1 MNKNTFVPIIVAVVI
16 LAIGGLFYYQNNKF
30 AGCIAAQKANLSSQ
44 DASQKAID
52 YINNILEQRGM
63 AASLANSIEESGIY
77 KFHFKIDEQE
87 YDSYITKDG
96 KILFENG
103 IDISAPQ
110 PEITIGNFSD
120 NKGEICF
127 ENGKPI
133 IYFFGSKQ
141 CPHCLWEHPVVE
153 KVLKNFEGIISF
165 HNNMDSE
172 QDMDVFSKYS
182 SGGIP
187 TLVLGCKYFRS
198 GSGEQAG
205 EEDESKILTALI
217 CDLTGNQPQDV
228 CASVKDM
235 LK

>member
-1 MNKNTFVPIIVAVVI
+1 MNKNTFVPIIVAVAV
-16 LAIGGLFYYQNNKF
+16 LAIGGFFYYQNNQF
-30 AGCIAAQKANLSSQ
+30 ADCISARKTNLSSQ
-44 DASQKAID
+44 DASQKAIN
-52 YINNILEQRGM
+52 YINTILEQRGM
-63 AASLANSIEESGIY
+63 ASSLVSSVEESGLY
-77 KFHFKIDEQE
+77 KFHFKINEQE
-87 YDSYITKDG
+87 YDSYISKDG

-120 NKGEICF
+120 NKGEICS

-133 IYFFGSKQ
+133 VYFFGSNQ
-141 CPHCLWEHPVVE
+141 CPHCLWEHPVAE
-153 KVLKNFEGIISF
+153 KVLKNFEGMISF

-187 TLVLGCKYFRS
+187 TIVLGCRYFRS
-198 GSGEQAG
+198 GSGEQVG
-205 EEDESKILTALI
+205 EDEESKVLTALI
-217 CDLTGNQPQDV
+217 CDITGNQPSDV
-228 CASVKDM
+228 CAPVRDM